1 MLRLRQVAPRRF
13 VTVLFRLQR
22 ELGEPVVSTA
32 VHTNPKVLR
41 YTWPCGCSAVGVGGP
56 KCLAERC
63 ERHS

>member
-1 MLRLRQVAPRRF
+1 M
-13 VTVLFRLQR
+13 TVLFRLQR